1 MKIAIIGGG
10 AAGLAAL
17 KHSLDEHHECELF
30 EQTGLIGGT
39 WNYSEKI
46 GIDENGLP
54 IHSSMYKGLRTN
66 LPKELMQLEDFPFS
80 KPDYS
85 YVSQPQVL
93 EYINDYA
100 NHFNLLSHVQFF
112 KHVIKV
118 TPLERGKWSVEIKD
132 VKSKL
137 SETKTFDAIFVCIGN
152 YSTPFIPK
160 FPGIEN
166 FQGTIIHSHDYRKPD
181 RYKNRKV
188 LIVGAG
194 PSGIDIGR
202 IISKVSDNVSIC
214 HRSPPYVS
222 LPIPE
227 ELKKKIPIQEFRQH
241 SVLFSDG
248 SEENVED
255 VILCTGY
262 LYNYP
267 FLSNEC
273 EIKVE
278 NKWVKYLYKHII
290 NINHPTM
297 AFIGIPT
304 RVFPFVLFGI
314 QIRFFL
320 AYLKGNFSISKDK
333 MMEDL
338 ETYMNNRKAEGQTAP
353 HFLSLKQGEYMEDLG
368 TIARIKKVPPV
379 FAKLYKYVHK
389 EGIGNIATYKILND
403 NDFEIVKFV

>member
-1 MKIAIIGGG
+1 MRKTTDNYLIEIFCRQMRKLILTTDFRSRDQTGDDTRSRTVQNPYKMEKKAKARCQKIPIWHILKMKIAIIGGG

-100 NHFNLLSHVQFF
+100 NHFNLLSHVQ
-112 KHVIKV
+112 
-118 TPLERGKWSVEIKD
+118 
-132 VKSKL
+132 
-137 SETKTFDAIFVCIGN
+137 
-152 YSTPFIPK
+152 
-160 FPGIEN
+160 
-166 FQGTIIHSHDYRKPD
+166 
-181 RYKNRKV
+181 
-188 LIVGAG
+188 
-194 PSGIDIGR
+194 
-202 IISKVSDNVSIC
+202 VSIC